1 MFKLFCP
8 VNGFEN
14 KIFKDFSQFILMLKS
29 EHPSVAPICHPGIMI
44 CTKLILYTQPEDASI
59 QVSFFSNPTMFQLTN
74 NPRPL
79 QR

>member
-29 EHPSVAPICHPGIMI
+29 EHPSVAPYLPPRDHD
-44 CTKLILYTQPEDASI
+44 LYKIDSI
-59 QVSFFSNPTMFQLTN
+59 YTT
-74 NPRPL
+74 
-79 QR
+79 